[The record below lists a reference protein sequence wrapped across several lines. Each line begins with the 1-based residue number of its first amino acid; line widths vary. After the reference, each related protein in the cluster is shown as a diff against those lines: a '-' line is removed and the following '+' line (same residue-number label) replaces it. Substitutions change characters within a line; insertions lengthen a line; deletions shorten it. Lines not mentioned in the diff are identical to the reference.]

1 MQTPNY
7 KLTRLACYSTYL
19 TTASIFCVPP
29 ILFVT
34 LREMYDISY
43 TLLGTLVLINFI
55 TQLTIDLIFTF
66 FAKHFSPKWMT
77 RLMPLLTSLGLFL
90 YAFIPSV
97 VPQYAYVG
105 LVVGTVVFSVSAGLS
120 EVLLSPTIAALP
132 SENPQRDMSLLHSL
146 YAFGV
151 LFAVVFSTL
160 FLKFFGHENWIA
172 LMYTLALFP
181 ILSAVLF
188 MCAPMPDMS
197 GEDSKTTLIG
207 VKERTIALALCVG
220 CIFMGSCAENL
231 MSAWISSFMENAIG
245 IDKTLGDILGVAV
258 FAILLGL
265 ARVLYA
271 RFGKKITPVLFFGMG
286 LCALCYLVIGLSNN
300 VVVSF
305 VACILVG
312 FFSSM
317 LWPGTLILMEE
328 NIKNPG
334 VTAFALLACGGD
346 LGASVAPQLMGIV
359 IDTVSLSKFAETI
372 APTLGITTE
381 QLGMRAGML
390 INTIF
395 PLVGLLFVFFA
406 SRFMKKHKETLS
418 L

>member
-1 MQTPNY
+1 MKTPNY

-55 TQLTIDLIFTF
+55 TQLAIDLIFTC
-66 FAKHFSPKWMT
+66 FAKHFNPKWMT
-77 RLMPLLTSLGLFL
+77 RLMPVLTSVGLFL
-90 YAFIPSV
+90 YALIPSLA
-97 VPQYAYVG
+97 PAHAYLG
-105 LVVGTVVFSVSAGLS
+105 LVVGTVIFSVSAGLS

-132 SENPQRDMSLLHSL
+132 SDNPQRDMSTLHSL

-160 FLKFFGHENWIA
+160 FLKIFGHENWIY

-181 ILSAVLF
+181 IISTVLF
-188 MCAPMPDMS
+188 MCSPMPDMS

-207 VKERTIALALCVG
+207 VKERTVALALCVG

-258 FAILLGL
+258 FAVLLGL
-265 ARVLYA
+265 ARILYA
-271 RFGKKITPVLFFGMG
+271 RFGKNIVPILFCGMG
-286 LCALCYLVIGLSNN
+286 LCVLCYLVIGLSNN
-300 VVVSF
+300 VIVSF
-305 VACILVG
+305 IACILVG

-334 VTAFALLACGGD
+334 VTAFALLAAGGD

-359 IDTVSLSKFAETI
+359 IDTVSVSDFASTF
-372 APTLGITTE
+372 APTLGITAE
-381 QLGMRAGML
+381 QLGMRTGML
-390 INTIF
+390 LNAIF
-395 PLVGLLFVFFA
+395 PLAGLLFVYLA
-406 SRFMKKHKETLS
+406 SRYMKKHKEALS